1 MSSIKEIIEAESS
14 ELSDGHRDILHLHRE
29 GSFYRAYE
37 WSAFLACRYLHE
49 FKANKRVF
57 KGLEQPVAFIGFP
70 ETSIN
75 KWMPEGAEQ
84 TAIEDK
90 HLAIRLPEMLFAG
103 DTAEVLDAA
112 FAEWKEAIPL
122 SETQAKGD
130 KKSKSQADN
139 GIVTGNM
146 EGGVT
151 LTSVM
156 QRILAYPIESKSPLE
171 SMAFLADVKRQL
183 AAMI

>member
-1 MSSIKEIIEAESS
+1 MSSIKEIIEAEFK

-37 WSAFLACRYLHE
+37 WSAFVACRHLHE
-49 FKANKRVF
+49 FKVNKRVF

-75 KWMPEGAEQ
+75 KWMPEGAVQ
-84 TAIEDK
+84 TAVDEK
-90 HLAIRLPEMLFAG
+90 HLAIRLPDVLFGG
-103 DTAEVLDAA
+103 DTAEGLDAA
-112 FAEWKEAIPL
+112 YAEWKEAVPL
-122 SETQAKGD
+122 SEISTKGD
-130 KKSKSQADN
+130 KKSKGKADT
-139 GIVTGNM
+139 GIITV
-146 EGGVT
+146 EGVT

-156 QRILAYPIESKSPLE
+156 QRILAFPIESKSPLE

>member
-1 MSSIKEIIEAESS
+1 MSSIKEIIEVESK

-57 KGLEQPVAFIGFP
+57 KGLEQSVAFIGFP

-75 KWMPEGAEQ
+75 KWIPEGAEQ

-112 FAEWKEAIPL
+112 FAEWKEGIPL
-122 SETQAKGD
+122 SENQAKGD

-139 GIVTGNM
+139 GIVTGN
-146 EGGVT
+146 V
-151 LTSVM
+151 S
-156 QRILAYPIESKSPLE
+156 
-171 SMAFLADVKRQL
+171 
-183 AAMI
+183 

>member
-1 MSSIKEIIEAESS
+1 MSSIKEIIEAESK
-14 ELSDGHRDILHLHRE
+14 ELTDGHRDILHLHRE

-49 FKANKRVF
+49 FKVNKRVF
-57 KGLEQPVAFIGFP
+57 KGVEQPVAFIGFP

-84 TAIEDK
+84 IVIEEK
-90 HLAIRLPEMLFAG
+90 YLAVRLPDVLFG
-103 DTAEVLDAA
+103 DDTPEVMDAD
-112 FAEWKEAIPL
+112 FAEWKDAIPL
-122 SETQAKGD
+122 TESQAKGE
-130 KKSKSQADN
+130 KKTKSLA
-139 GIVTGNM
+139 GSEV
-146 EGGVT
+146 GGGRDTVIT

-171 SMAFLADVKRQL
+171 SMAFLAEVKRQL
-183 AAMI
+183 ADLI

>member
-1 MSSIKEIIEAESS
+1 MSSIKEIIEVESK
-14 ELSDGHRDILHLHRE
+14 ELSDGHRNILHLHRE

-70 ETSIN
+70 ETSIS
-75 KWMPEGAEQ
+75 KWIPEGAEQ

-90 HLAIRLPEMLFAG
+90 HLAIRLPEVFFAG

-130 KKSKSQADN
+130 KKSRNQSDN
-139 GIVTGNM
+139 GIGNT